1 MSQAE
6 ILKSLQQLPEP
17 LQQEVLHYI
26 EFLKTR
32 YAQSKP
38 QQPEQPAKRRA
49 LGALKGKIK
58 MADNFDAPLEDFQDY
73 M

>member
-1 MSQAE
+1 MMLETQ
-6 ILKSLQQLPEP
+6 ILESLQQLPDS

-32 YAQSKP
+32 YATPAP
-38 QQPEQPAKRRA
+38 QLTQPKKRQAGR
-49 LGALKGKIK
+49 LKGKIVL
-58 MADNFDAPLEDFQDY
+58 AEDFDAPLEDFKEY